1 MRRIIVV
8 VALVVLV
15 VSATSFAAE
24 IGILA
29 GKEMNGRQRYLAG
42 FDFRTTV
49 GFWGLDIQ
57 AFAPLG
63 AELDFSKLGEVN
75 VAQISPFLQITL
87 PLGGIGIYA
96 GAAPI
101 IVVDLNTWDF
111 GLFSTKA
118 VYVKGGIET
127 TSGNIMVFAEAMS
140 VLDYMALKINGI
152 YSVHAGIGLRF

>member
-24 IGILA
+24 LGIFA

-42 FDFRTTV
+42 FDFRTTS
-49 GFWGLDIQ
+49 GLWGIDIQ

-63 AELDFSKLGEVN
+63 AELDFSKLGELN
-75 VAQISPFLQITL
+75 VAQISPFLQFNL
-87 PLGGIGIYA
+87 PLGGIGLYV

-101 IVVDLNTWDF
+101 IVVNLNTWDF
-111 GLFSTKA
+111 GLFSTRA

-127 TSGNIMVFAEAMS
+127 TSGDIMVFAEAMS
-140 VLDYMALKINGI
+140 VLDYTVFKINGI
-152 YSVHAGIGLRF
+152 YSAHLGIGLRF